1 MVNGLISALEGYYQ
15 SPINQMKELS
25 LQIATQLIID
35 NSQQFII
42 EDKLSTVWNIYFVLE
57 SNLSQ
62 SNRIIGHSLC
72 LIDSLLY
79 LNPIYITSSNQSL
92 VYQIL
97 YTLLSIKNPS
107 NKEIKMIQ
115 QYILSYFNLI
125 VENQTNDQTVFIQV
139 LLSLIT
145 NQNQECTLL
154 LSWCL
159 YEYINIVILHKQSKE
174 NKINNNIYNVDSNDL
189 FSSILTIENEE
200 CIANE
205 FPSELSNLV
214 SSLLKIQNTH
224 SPITQ
229 NTIVHLIRVLLCIF
243 NKSLLNKYPEIIID
257 LISNIF
263 ISPYQTRSLSLQCA
277 LSIGKIYHNKDIID
291 LSNNIIYGNS
301 VYNYDDF
308 HLLAN
313 YLFKLFNVKVPTI
326 NIRKLLNNINFCKEV
341 FICYLL
347 FIICL

>member
-35 NSQQFII
+35 NTQQFII

-62 SNRIIGHSLC
+62 ANRIIGHSIC

-79 LNPIYITSSNQSL
+79 LNPIYISSSNQSL

-107 NKEIKMIQ
+107 NREIKIIQ
-115 QYILSYFNLI
+115 QYILSYFNII
-125 VENQTNDQTVFIQV
+125 VENKTNDQSLFLQV

-145 NQNQECTLL
+145 NQNQECILL

-159 YEYINIVILHKQSKE
+159 YEYINIVILQYKN
-174 NKINNNIYNVDSNDL
+174 NKNTIYNVDYNDL
-189 FSSILTIENEE
+189 FSPILTIEKEE
-200 CIANE
+200 YTMNE

-243 NKSLLNKYPEIIID
+243 NKSLLSQYPEIIID

-263 ISPYQTRSLSLQCA
+263 ISPYQTRSLSLQCI
-277 LSIGKIYHNKDIID
+277 LSIGNIYQNKDIID
-291 LSNNIIYGNS
+291 LSNSIIVGNS
-301 VYNYDDF
+301 VYNYNNF
-308 HLLAN
+308 HLLST
-313 YLFKLFNVKVPTI
+313 YLFKLFNVKVSTM

-341 FICYLL
+341 YIFLIYFLYR
-347 FIICL
+347 I